1 MENLLLTGVENFAN
15 MLNSQKGSTFA
26 GTTAEAVGKGMSV
39 GDPAYWLAMNELV
52 AQGPTG
58 TPLSA
63 EEIEQASIQADI
75 MKGVND
81 AVTKLTAKIIPILG
95 KVATVVEAVLPPI
108 FDAIL
113 TLAPVLLTIASSM
126 AALLAFNKIRHLWTM
141 KKLIWEK
148 MVHAKNTLL
157 NFAKLTPAMT
167 TAANTTILSLGA
179 GVMIAA
185 VAALAVA
192 TAINNE
198 TSEDDLNE
206 SKKQTSIMLGENDKG
221 HKMLMNIASAINRSS
236 IYQEQQVILAEEAQ
250 EMRIIQAEK
259 PPAPA
264 PPTDNTYSPSF

>member
-1 MENLLLTGVENFAN
+1 MIAL
-15 MLNSQKGSTFA
+15 
-26 GTTAEAVGKGMSV
+26 
-39 GDPAYWLAMNELV
+39 DDLV

-58 TPLSA
+58 KPLSA

-75 MKGVND
+75 MKGINE

-126 AALLAFNKIRHLWTM
+126 TALLAFNKIRHLWTM
-141 KKLIWEK
+141 RKFIWEK

-185 VAALAVA
+185 IAAMAVAA
-192 TAINNE
+192 AINNE
-198 TSEDDLNE
+198 TSEDGLDE

-221 HKMLMNIASAINRSS
+221 HKMLMNIASAITRSS

-264 PPTDNTYSPSF
+264 PPTDNTYSTAF